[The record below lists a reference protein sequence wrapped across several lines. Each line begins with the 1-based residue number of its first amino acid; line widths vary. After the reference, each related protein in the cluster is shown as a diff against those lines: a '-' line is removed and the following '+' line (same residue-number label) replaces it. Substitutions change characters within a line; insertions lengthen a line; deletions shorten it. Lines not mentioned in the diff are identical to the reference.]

1 MRSKVYSFRF
11 SVLMQLNIS
20 FHGKE
25 TVEVGSCVKGTERDY
40 VCMDG
45 VRKAKDKLEI
55 KRARIKDEKKVSSKY
70 MGNKR
75 KLRRIIKQF
84 NF

>member
-1 MRSKVYSFRF
+1 
-11 SVLMQLNIS
+11 
-20 FHGKE
+20 
-25 TVEVGSCVKGTERDY
+25 
-40 VCMDG
+40 MDG